1 MSPANRQ
8 LFYNE
13 LEALRERVVTMGS
26 MVDKALARSID
37 ALRTQDVSL
46 AREILRNDA
55 AINSYRWETEDE
67 AFRVIATQAPLASD
81 LRTVIAVFSIVT
93 DLERMGDH
101 AVGIAKTVIDT
112 ADEPPLKRLVDIPRM
127 AEVARAMLTDS
138 LEAFIRGDVVAA
150 KAIIERDEE
159 VDALYAQVYR
169 ELLTYMLA
177 DPTTIDRANRLIWV
191 GHNLERVADRVTN
204 VCERVV
210 FTVTG
215 AIDLDAVYQDAM
227 GDSVTAERT

>member
-1 MSPANRQ
+1 
-8 LFYNE
+8 
-13 LEALRERVVTMGS
+13 MGS

-46 AREILRNDA
+46 AREIMRGDA

-138 LEAFIRGDVVAA
+138 LSAFIRSDVDAA
-150 KAIIERDEE
+150 MAIIERDEE
-159 VDALYAQVYR
+159 VDALYSQVYR

-204 VCERVV
+204 VCERVI
-210 FTVTG
+210 FSVTG
-215 AIDLDAVYQDAM
+215 ATDLDAVTQEAVSGTVTPEDHVKRAM
-227 GDSVTAERT
+227 